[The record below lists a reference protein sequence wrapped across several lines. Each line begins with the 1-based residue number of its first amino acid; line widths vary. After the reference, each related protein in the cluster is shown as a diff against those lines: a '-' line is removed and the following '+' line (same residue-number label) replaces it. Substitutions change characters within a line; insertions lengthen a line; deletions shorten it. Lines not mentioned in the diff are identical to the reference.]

1 MYKNNKS
8 SSPRYFNDLSNLSS
22 DKNLNKKQINLNS
35 FIDSDIENEKK
46 SNGIKRFIYDR
57 KRF

>member
-1 MYKNNKS
+1 MYKNKKS

-35 FIDSDIENEKK
+35 LIDSDIENEKK
-46 SNGIKRFIYDR
+46 FKWYQ
-57 KRF
+57 KV